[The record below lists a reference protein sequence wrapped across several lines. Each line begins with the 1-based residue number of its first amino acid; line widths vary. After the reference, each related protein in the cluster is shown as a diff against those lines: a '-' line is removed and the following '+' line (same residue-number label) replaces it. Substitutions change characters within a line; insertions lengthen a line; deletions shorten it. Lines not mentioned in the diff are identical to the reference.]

1 MEVNKRRFGII
12 SLTGAVGFFFALAPV
27 LDPYI
32 VVEIGSGF
40 TLKINDIVMLFLTM
54 LCFSKSYKIE
64 RKTGFLCI
72 WLLGLGIIG
81 IFGNLASNTDMV
93 TATLY

>member
-32 VVEIGSGF
+32 V
-40 TLKINDIVMLFLTM
+40 D
-54 LCFSKSYKIE
+54 
-64 RKTGFLCI
+64 
-72 WLLGLGIIG
+72 LL
-81 IFGNLASNTDMV
+81 
-93 TATLY
+93 